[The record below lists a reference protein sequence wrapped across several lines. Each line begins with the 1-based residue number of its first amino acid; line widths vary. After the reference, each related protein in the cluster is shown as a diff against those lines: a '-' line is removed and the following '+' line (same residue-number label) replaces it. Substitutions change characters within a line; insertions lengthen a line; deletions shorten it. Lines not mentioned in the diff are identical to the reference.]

1 MPRRSSRKAPL
12 LWATS
17 VRLRNARPREGAPL
31 HILAVMQPAIR
42 EGVPVVVLEPS
53 CLSVFRE
60 EMTNLLADN
69 DDAKRFREQT
79 MNFSDFLESRDY
91 QPPKLERK
99 AIVHGHCHH
108 KSVLGMDAE
117 HELMS
122 KMGLNADVLESGC
135 CGMAGSFGYE
145 EGDRYDVSMKA
156 GERTLLPKVRAVSES
171 TLILS
176 NGFSCREQISQT
188 TNRRAMHLA
197 EALQM
202 AAHEGP
208 DGPHAG
214 LPETNYVQPVANA
227 LSNKEKAIV
236 AGAGGLLVAGGIF
249 LYRKLTA

>member
-1 MPRRSSRKAPL
+1 MTQHRELPKFAPQTFRSWFRERTPL
-12 LWATS
+12 RASGDRVILWADTFNNYFFPHTAQAA
-17 VRLRNARPREGAPL
+17 VEVLEDAGCRVEVPGKRLCCGRPLYDYGMLDRAKARLL

-79 MNFSDFLESRDY
+79 MNFSDFLQSRDY

-117 HELMS
+117 YKVMS
-122 KMGLNADVLESGC
+122 KMGLNANVLESGC

-145 EGDRYDVSMKA
+145 EG
-156 GERTLLPKVRAVSES
+156 
-171 TLILS
+171 
-176 NGFSCREQISQT
+176 
-188 TNRRAMHLA
+188 
-197 EALQM
+197 
-202 AAHEGP
+202 
-208 DGPHAG
+208 
-214 LPETNYVQPVANA
+214 
-227 LSNKEKAIV
+227 
-236 AGAGGLLVAGGIF
+236 
-249 LYRKLTA
+249 